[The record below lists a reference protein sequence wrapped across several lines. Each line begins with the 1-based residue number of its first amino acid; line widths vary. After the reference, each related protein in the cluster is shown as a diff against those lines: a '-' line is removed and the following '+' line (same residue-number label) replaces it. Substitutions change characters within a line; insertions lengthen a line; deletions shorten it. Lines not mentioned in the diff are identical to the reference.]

1 MEGLSLEVVDSA
13 AVEISVAVEA
23 DSREPVNKEEEGN
36 SKTSTTTTEAVEEA
50 EVVGDS
56 AGETMTSH
64 NGTEMFRS
72 TFAPTGP

>member
-1 MEGLSLEVVDSA
+1 MAGLFLEVVDSA
-13 AVEISVAVEA
+13 VVEISVAVEA

-36 SKTSTTTTEAVEEA
+36 SRTNTMTTEAVEEA
-50 EVVGDS
+50 EVVDAL

-64 NGTEMFRS
+64 NGIEMFRS